1 MTQSSVN
8 KSKIPIPYSSATSP
22 SQIMQR
28 SRQASP
34 EDPDNAAAHTITS
47 QPSKKRVI
55 KEVTGSKAEVH
66 VQLEDL
72 ATSLMPLM
80 IKNLR
85 ESVTMN
91 IEKTLNN
98 LSEALDLKLS
108 QIDLKLDTINSK
120 NDNIDRNIH
129 LLTKTVDELKP
140 EHQLFENKV
149 NDIESETV
157 NLRHEIGSLRNST
170 MNLEEQKKIISSEV
184 QMMKTK
190 LDQPITDL
198 LTNEFRGHVEQQL
211 RQTRTEIQ
219 QSFDDIL
226 KNKLQLGS
234 QMMDTSSDMT
244 SIAADC
250 RMEMMEQYARRDCLM
265 FFGLEEEEGEDTT
278 QKVVETVNAMGANLS
293 AEEVFYKSPFI
304 YTK

>member
-1 MTQSSVN
+1 MTQPSVN
-8 KSKIPIPYSSATSP
+8 KPKIPIPYSSATSP

-34 EDPDNAAAHTITS
+34 DDPDNAAAHTITS

-55 KEVTGSKAEVH
+55 KEVTGCKAEVH

-72 ATSLMPLM
+72 ATLMPLM

-85 ESVTMN
+85 ESVTKN

-108 QIDLKLDTINSK
+108 QIDLKLDAINSK

-129 LLTKTVDELKP
+129 LTKTVDELKT
-140 EHQLFENKV
+140 EHQLLENKV

-170 MNLEEQKKIISSEV
+170 KNLEEQKKIISSEV
-184 QMMKTK
+184 QLMKTK

-198 LTNEFRGHVEQQL
+198 LTNEFRGHVEQL
-211 RQTRTEIQ
+211 RQTRTEI
-219 QSFDDIL
+219 SNL
-226 KNKLQLGS
+226 L
-234 QMMDTSSDMT
+234 
-244 SIAADC
+244 
-250 RMEMMEQYARRDCLM
+250 
-265 FFGLEEEEGEDTT
+265 TT
-278 QKVVETVNAMGANLS
+278 
-293 AEEVFYKSPFI
+293 Y
-304 YTK
+304 